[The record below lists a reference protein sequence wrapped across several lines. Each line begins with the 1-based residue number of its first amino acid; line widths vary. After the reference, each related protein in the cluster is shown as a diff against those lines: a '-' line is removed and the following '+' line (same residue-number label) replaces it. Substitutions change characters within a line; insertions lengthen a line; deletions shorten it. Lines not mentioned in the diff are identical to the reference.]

1 MVKCF
6 NTFWIAGTP
15 RVGSML
21 TFNLTREVLMTKQL
35 TVRPDRALKDG
46 NECLQIFQNEALHD
60 DRQHVIYVFKVHQT
74 LKPNIPRSKFI
85 INKRNPFDICASF
98 YEFMKCDLDRA
109 IEVAQSHILTI
120 EHYKTFGKNTVL
132 FVEYEEIENN
142 ISLVIQNIAYFLEQE
157 INNVMVE
164 EIGKKYSKEAVHKII
179 SELHKKHSKNIG
191 DQTLNPE
198 EIVNLGGDKY
208 RMFDTQTGFQTGHI
222 SNRNSGEWTKVFN
235 EEQISLIERKIT
247 PFAQELGYC

>member
-1 MVKCF
+1 M
-6 NTFWIAGTP
+6 
-15 RVGSML
+15 
-21 TFNLTREVLMTKQL
+21 
-35 TVRPDRALKDG
+35 
-46 NECLQIFQNEALHD
+46 
-60 DRQHVIYVFKVHQT
+60 
-74 LKPNIPRSKFI
+74 
-85 INKRNPFDICASF
+85 
-98 YEFMKCDLDRA
+98 
-109 IEVAQSHILTI
+109 
-120 EHYKTFGKNTVL
+120 
-132 FVEYEEIENN
+132 
-142 ISLVIQNIAYFLEQE
+142 
-157 INNVMVE
+157 MVE